1 MAFETIINGS
11 LQGFVGISAKI
22 APEVKAQAELLVA
35 AFKAEG
41 ELLIKASKMSKPADS
56 NLSQLLA
63 PCSAAIQKV
72 IEFKD
77 SNRKS
82 TYFNHLSAVAES
94 VAALGWV
101 AVPSQPVKHIEDM
114 VESGKFYSNRV
125 LKEYKDKDPQQVEW
139 VKALME
145 VWNQLKAFVKANH
158 PSSLRW
164 GSGGATSAGS
174 GVPAPPPPP
183 PAPAPEA
190 SQGGGAMNA
199 LFADLNRGDAVTA
212 GLRKVTDDM
221 KTHKNPSLRTAD
233 ATPSK
238 AGPPPIPLRP
248 DQRKATSPPVA
259 PPHME
264 LRGNKWCVENY
275 DGNKEITVQVNQIKE
290 SVYIYKCKDSVV
302 IVKGKTNSIVL
313 DNCKKTALL
322 FESVISSVDVVN
334 CQGVQV
340 QVTGLMPTINIDK
353 TDGCQVYLSEES
365 KSAEIITAK
374 SSEMNIL
381 VPTGDCD
388 YTEYAVPEQF
398 KTTFTGKGLATTVN
412 DLAQ

>member
-11 LQGFVGISAKI
+11 LQSFVNTSAKI
-22 APEVKAQAELLVA
+22 SAEVKTQADLLVA
-35 AFKAEG
+35 AFRAEDD
-41 ELLIKASKMSKPADS
+41 LLIKVSKMPKPDDS
-56 NLSQLLA
+56 NLSKLLA

-82 TYFNHLSAVAES
+82 TYFNHLAAVAES
-94 VAALGWV
+94 VAALGW
-101 AVPSQPVKHIEDM
+101 PSQPAKHIEDM

-145 VWNQLKAFVKANH
+145 VWSQLKAFVNANH
-158 PSSLRW
+158 PSSLCW
-164 GSGGATSAGS
+164 GSGGAPSTGS

-183 PAPAPEA
+183 PPPAPAPEP
-190 SQGGGAMNA
+190 SQGGSAMNA

-221 KTHKNPSLRTAD
+221 KTHKNPSLRAAD
-233 ATPSK
+233 VTTPKS
-238 AGPPPIPLRP
+238 GPPPVPLRP
-248 DQRKATSPPVA
+248 DQRKSKSPTAA
-259 PPHME
+259 PPRLE

-275 DGNKEITVQVNQIKE
+275 DKNKEITVNVNQIKE
-290 SVYIYKCKDSVV
+290 SVYIYKCTNSVV
-302 IVKGKTNSIVL
+302 NVKGKTNSIVL
-313 DNCKKTALL
+313 DSCKKTALL

-334 CQGVQV
+334 CQGMQV

-381 VPTGDCD
+381 VPTGDGD
-388 YTEYAVPEQF
+388 FAEYAVPEQF
-398 KTTFTGKGLATTVN
+398 KTTFTGKGLSTTVN
-412 DLAQ
+412 DLA